1 MNNSGAEKQREQE
14 ANRSGELGQ
23 QAWTQLE
30 KLRQE
35 APLVQCITNFVS
47 MDIMANVLLS
57 AGASPAM
64 IHSIEEIPE
73 FTPKAHALC
82 VNMGTLTPNWLPAMK
97 KAAEVANKE
106 GKPWVLDPV
115 AAGATSF
122 RLKACI
128 ELLELK
134 PTVVR
139 GNASEILALFKSSL
153 DSNSKVREQVT
164 LITATFYGVFFLF
177 FSFLLNTFY
186 SITRSIEYF

>member
-1 MNNSGAEKQREQE
+1 MNSAMKNKNPQEEKQETE
-14 ANRSGELGQ
+14 GHKNGGDWGQ
-23 QAWTQLE
+23 QAWNYMM

-64 IHSIEEIPE
+64 IHCIQEIPE

-82 VNMGTLTPNWLPAMK
+82 VNMGTLTPDWLPAMK
-97 KAAEVANKE
+97 KAAEVANSE

-122 RLKACI
+122 RLKACT
-128 ELLELK
+128 ELLGLN

-139 GNASEILALFKSSL
+139 GC
-153 DSNSKVREQVT
+153 
-164 LITATFYGVFFLF
+164 
-177 FSFLLNTFY
+177 
-186 SITRSIEYF
+186 